1 MCIVEIKPVR
11 LKKVFLAFLILCLAS
26 LACLGPTLA
35 TPGDYVS
42 EFGGDISIY
51 TRILEMTDCTELQRE
66 FERANESA
74 KLQETGTQEYRA
86 SIGYRTAADNRMKE
100 VECAG
105 DL

>member
-1 MCIVEIKPVR
+1 MKLKPIR

-26 LACLGPTLA
+26 LACLTPALA
-35 TPGDYVS
+35 TPGDYIE
-42 EFGGDISIY
+42 EFGGDITIY

-66 FERANESA
+66 FERADENS
-74 KLQETGTQEYRA
+74 KLQEPDTPEYRA
-86 SIGYRTAADNRMKE
+86 SIGYRTAADNRMKD

>member
-1 MCIVEIKPVR
+1 MEIKPIR

-26 LACLGPTLA
+26 LACLTPTLA
-35 TPGDYVS
+35 TPGDYMKK
-42 EFGGDISIY
+42 FGGDVTIY

-66 FERANESA
+66 VERADESL
-74 KLQETGTQEYRA
+74 KLQEPDTQEYEA
-86 SIGYRTAADNRMKE
+86 TIGYRTAAENRMKE

>member
-1 MCIVEIKPVR
+1 MKQAI
-11 LKKVFLAFLILCLAS
+11 LAILLLSIAS
-26 LACLGPTLA
+26 LACLGPALI
-35 TPGDYVS
+35 TPGDYVE

-66 FERANESA
+66 FDRADENTR
-74 KLQETGTQEYRA
+74 LQEPGTEEYR
-86 SIGYRTAADNRMKE
+86 SSVGYRTAADNRMKE

>member
-1 MCIVEIKPVR
+1 MEIKPIR

-26 LACLGPTLA
+26 LACLTPTLA
-35 TPGDYVS
+35 TPGDYMKK
-42 EFGGDISIY
+42 FGGDVTIY

-66 FERANESA
+66 VERADESL
-74 KLQETGTQEYRA
+74 KLQEPDTQEYEA
-86 SIGYRTAADNRMKE
+86 TMGYRTAAENRMKE